1 MNYYLSTITQKV
13 ITDKDLKVLE
23 SIYGNIPFDLLD
35 QYSEPPSIIEMLKRN
50 SWQAAITRYMEMYP
64 NVEYNRACRA
74 VAIMKKDITRFSKK
88 EEK

>member
-1 MNYYLSTITQKV
+1 MKYYLSTITQKV

-35 QYSEPPSIIEMLKRN
+35 QYSEPPSIIEMLKRD
-50 SWQAAITRYMEMYP
+50 SWPAAITRYLEMYP
-64 NVEYNRACRA
+64 NVEYDQACRA
-74 VAIMKKDITRFSKK
+74 VAIMKKDITRFGKR